1 MISDER
7 AIENLIARYSFLVDD
22 GDFDG
27 LGELL
32 DACAL
37 TLGPGPAVSG
47 RAAIARLARAA
58 LMTYDDGTPRTR
70 HVTTNVLVEVD
81 DSGMAARSQSYYTV
95 LQSLPDFPLQP
106 VATGT
111 YRDRF
116 EKRDGRWMFVER
128 SVQTRFAGDTSRHRR
143 PAPEAGAGQ

>member
-1 MISDER
+1 MLSDER

-32 DACAL
+32 AACAL
-37 TLGPGPAVSG
+37 TLGPGPAVRG
-47 RAAIARLARAA
+47 RAAIAQLARAA

-70 HVTTNVLVEVD
+70 HITTNVLIEINA
-81 DSGMAARSQSYYTV
+81 SGTAAHSRSYYTV

-106 VATGT
+106 IATGA
-111 YRDRF
+111 YSDRF

-143 PAPEAGAGQ
+143 PAP

>member
-1 MISDER
+1 MTRHISDDR

-32 DACAL
+32 ADCAL
-37 TLGPGPAVSG
+37 TLGPGPAVRG
-47 RAAIARLARAA
+47 REAVAALARAA

-70 HVTTNVLVEVD
+70 HVTTNVLIEID
-81 DSGMAARSQSYYTV
+81 DAGTGARSQSYYTV

-106 VATGT
+106 IATGT

-116 EKRDGRWMFVER
+116 EKRDDRWRFVER

-143 PAPEAGAGQ
+143 PA

>member
-1 MISDER
+1 MLSDER

-37 TLGPGPAVSG
+37 TLGPGPAVRG
-47 RAAIARLARAA
+47 REAIAKLARAA

-70 HVTTNVLVEVD
+70 HVTTNVLVEID
-81 DSGMAARSQSYYTV
+81 ESGIEAHSRSYYTV

-111 YRDRF
+111 YSDRF
-116 EKRDGRWMFVER
+116 EKRHGRWLFVER

-143 PAPEAGAGQ
+143 PAA

>member
-1 MISDER
+1 MTDDR
-7 AIENLIARYSFLVDD
+7 AIENLIARYAFLVDD

-32 DACAL
+32 AHCAF
-37 TLGPGPAVSG
+37 TLGAGPAVHG
-47 RAAIARLARAA
+47 REAVSALARAS

-70 HVTTNVLVEVD
+70 HVTTNVLIEIE
-81 DSGMAARSQSYYTV
+81 DSGTAARARSYYTV

-106 VATGT
+106 IATGS
-111 YRDRF
+111 YHDRF
-116 EKRDGRWMFVER
+116 EKRAGRWTFVER

-143 PAPEAGAGQ
+143 PPAG

>member
-1 MISDER
+1 MLSDER

-32 DACAL
+32 AACAL
-37 TLGPGPAVSG
+37 TLGPGPAVRG
-47 RAAIARLARAA
+47 RAAIAQLARAA
-58 LMTYDDGTPRTR
+58 LMTCDDGTPRTR
-70 HVTTNVLVEVD
+70 HVTTNVLIGID
-81 DSGMAARSQSYYTV
+81 ASGAAAHSRSYYTV

-106 VATGT
+106 IATGT
-111 YRDRF
+111 YSDRF
-116 EKRDGRWMFVER
+116 EKRDGCWMLVER

-143 PAPEAGAGQ
+143 PAP